1 MKKILTAAVLTISV
15 FTLINSREIPT
26 EIETAVYEIDPGH
39 TFVHFTVNRFDMVDV
54 VSRFTDVSG
63 RIEFDPDQPQHTT
76 AEILVRTNSLESGF
90 DKRDNAVKGPAFLDV
105 KNYPEIQYVNKKL
118 QQKGDQFVAH
128 GELTIHGTT
137 RSVEFPVTLKGPQKD
152 PTGLTTIA
160 IKGILEINRQD
171 FGLKFD
177 KKLPN
182 GKPFIG
188 NRVKI
193 EINVLAVKQS

>member
-1 MKKILTAAVLTISV
+1 MKNLLTGAVLTISV
-15 FTLINSREIPT
+15 FTLINSREIPA
-26 EIETAVYEIDPGH
+26 EIKAATYEIDPGH

-63 RIEFDPDQPQHTT
+63 HIEFDPDQPQHTT

-105 KNYPEIQYVNKKL
+105 ENYPEIRYVNKKL
-118 QQKGDQFVAH
+118 QKTGDQYVAH

-137 RSVEFPVTLKGPQKD
+137 RPVEFPVALKGPRKD
-152 PTGLTTIA
+152 PTGLVTIA
-160 IKGILEINRQD
+160 IKGSLEINRLD
-171 FGLKFD
+171 YGLNFD
-177 KKLPN
+177 KKLPS

-188 NRVKI
+188 NRVEI
-193 EINVLAVKQS
+193 EINVLAVKKS